1 VQLGPLSV
9 TGTAPIVTP
18 QTDTEGFSVC
28 AVNTNQQT
36 FTYAANDL
44 SVNGNLFVRSFGATG
59 TSTTPYNNFYGKV
72 PPTTS
77 TTSTYAFSTYAL
89 PTVSP
94 NSTNATSNTWTNS
107 GITWTSSSSSNL
119 TFGPFYAFNSLLNT
133 NECWHD
139 DMTGYTSGTGVA
151 NTNFQT
157 PVYTTGSS
165 GATSTYNGQWL
176 QIQSSVGLSM
186 KTFYLNARGG
196 GFNTRLPQVFY
207 IVGSNTGTG
216 TWTPIFKG
224 DTASTTGS
232 EISATVSLTDLGSSG
247 TISNFYGSTSLIYT
261 TYGNLVYAFNNF
273 TYFRLIVSEI
283 CGTENTCN
291 IAEWGLTFSSSP
303 TTATQTGPSRALI
316 YMDASNINQV
326 DVSGSLGLINSNASS
341 MIVSPN
347 GSSATTATSTSTSAF
362 WSNSGIS
369 WSASVS
375 SSADATKRINNSFNT
390 LGASA
395 YYSSTNTAYEGWIS
409 TANYNATNGTYN
421 NTNYTPVSSSTIY
434 GEWIQLQSSNGPIKL
449 INYNYIG
456 QQYAGNGKGDSPATY
471 TIAGSNDGNS
481 WYNIQD
487 VSLISFPQTTVTS
500 NGNAPW
506 SIITTTDTSGTTI
519 QQTSF
524 SVTSY
529 AGSANAYTYFR
540 FIIKSTIGNKFSNT
554 NYGWGNMRGFFN
566 FNFTPTTS
574 SVSLALDNTTPNQL
588 NIGGSMSVAESI
600 AIKNTQ
606 PIKGIVTGVAATGG
620 AGGTIN
626 FGYTFATPPY
636 VVCNINSSSST
647 QIFCV
652 NVSNIT
658 TTSFDFVRLQQPV
671 NSSSG
676 GGGISNTFNWIA
688 IGI

>member
-1 VQLGPLSV
+1 
-9 TGTAPIVTP
+9 
-18 QTDTEGFSVC
+18 
-28 AVNTNQQT
+28 
-36 FTYAANDL
+36 
-44 SVNGNLFVRSFGATG
+44 
-59 TSTTPYNNFYGKV
+59 
-72 PPTTS
+72 
-77 TTSTYAFSTYAL
+77 
-89 PTVSP
+89 
-94 NSTNATSNTWTNS
+94 
-107 GITWTSSSSSNL
+107 
-119 TFGPFYAFNSLLNT
+119 
-133 NECWHD
+133 
-139 DMTGYTSGTGVA
+139 MTGYTSGTGVA

-247 TISNFYGSTSLIYT
+247 TISNFYGSTSLTYT

-316 YMDASNINQV
+316 YMDPSNINQV
-326 DVSGSLGLINSNASS
+326 DVSGSLGLINSSPTS
-341 MIVSPN
+341 MTVTPN

-369 WSASVS
+369 WSVSVS
-375 SSADATKRINNSFNT
+375 SSSDATNKRINNSFNT

-574 SVSLALDNTTPNQL
+574 SVSMALDNTTPNQL
-588 NIGGSMSVAESI
+588 NIGGQLSIGGSLTTSGAASIGGSLNLAGGITPTYTTPSFTSAQVGYSFTTYGNNNSTTSVTAFSIFTNGITVSAGVWLINFNFYATPQSSYVNLSI
-600 AIKNTQ
+600 ANNSSFTNDSLISTGTNTSTGYNQ
-606 PIKGIVTGVAATGG
+606 MYSGSYVVTAPGTTTYYMRLL
-620 AGGTIN
+620 AGGNNRITENAYTWATI
-626 FGYTFATPPY
+626 T
-636 VVCNINSSSST
+636 
-647 QIFCV
+647 
-652 NVSNIT
+652 
-658 TTSFDFVRLQQPV
+658 R
-671 NSSSG
+671 
-676 GGGISNTFNWIA
+676 IA
-688 IGI
+688 